1 MRRWQFVSSV
11 CQVWSN
17 FISYFQYSSNQ
28 IFCFIFSFFQGAD
41 GLNILIFT
49 HAGPT
54 GGCGVGRLEACAGVT
69 CWLLGG
75 SGRSGCTGSHVSLP
89 QASSQVLYSCVKSYF
104 FISFVSFQFFPYLN
118 TCQYDATQNQHID
131 SYSSFHRVNP
141 IGEIPLLIISFVKS
155 AADAD
160 CWRLAIHHW
169 LFHNDRRRE
178 RQHLEDVAR
187 IAEVKQ
193 LLERLAVWRRLGP
206 GVLFG
211 KSVFFF

>member
-131 SYSSFHRVNP
+131 LVIHHFTVSIPLVKSHYSSFHSWNP
-141 IGEIPLLIISFVKS
+141 QLMLI
-155 AADAD
+155 AGD
-160 CWRLAIHHW
+160 
-169 LFHNDRRRE
+169 
-178 RQHLEDVAR
+178 
-187 IAEVKQ
+187 
-193 LLERLAVWRRLGP
+193 
-206 GVLFG
+206 
-211 KSVFFF
+211 